1 MSSFMVK
8 QVAFCKVSILAALKT
23 TYIRFNTS
31 VYSSVS
37 IQVTFFHKSL
47 IAVLIVTIIVF
58 YLSFMISL
66 EMDFKSKTPSEFL
79 TAFALIQSLSTI
91 LFPPSFPPSHL
102 SLFISIHFIQS
113 SDAHHTH
120 TFISWMLLVHGLE
133 CFYTLQL
140 VKKYQKLTFQEE
152 GISFQPVDV
161 FCKGRGYYS
170 ITLLSQLIFGFL
182 ILLSSIPRIILIYHK
197 NFCKFIT

>member
-66 EMDFKSKTPSEFL
+66 EMDFKSKTPSEFF
-79 TAFALIQSLSTI
+79 TALALMQSLSTI
-91 LFPPSFPPSHL
+91 LFYPSNL

-120 TFISWMLLVHGLE
+120 PFISWMLLVHGLE

-152 GISFQPVDV
+152 DISFQPVDV

-170 ITLLSQLIFGFL
+170 ITLLNYLIVGFL
-182 ILLSSIPRIILIYHK
+182 ILLSSIPRIILIYYK